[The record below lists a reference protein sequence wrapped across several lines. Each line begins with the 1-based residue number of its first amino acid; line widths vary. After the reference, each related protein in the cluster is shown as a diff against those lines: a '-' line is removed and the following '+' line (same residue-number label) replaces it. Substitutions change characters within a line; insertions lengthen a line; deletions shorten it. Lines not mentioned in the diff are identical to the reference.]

1 MEGIDPM
8 DNLRPVDP
16 LATEW
21 VTFALLALFLL
32 LALINVSS
40 ARKWRLLADGMFR
53 MRLGRQAL
61 REEMDLQDRA
71 FLGLLVVA
79 VAVLS
84 IFTWQAFTVNQVQVV
99 FPSLA
104 MVVGGVVLAHYLLM
118 RLVGVVLRISAGVEE
133 YLYTGFLLFI
143 LSGILLLPIVVLLAY
158 RSEWRAGLV
167 MAGVVVVVLMVIF
180 RWLRGGWIGLGEGMP
195 LRYIILYFCA
205 AELLPVLLVM
215 DHWHSVLGTPFN
227 Q

>member
-1 MEGIDPM
+1 M
-8 DNLRPVDP
+8 DSLRPVDP

-21 VTFALLALFLL
+21 VTFALLGLVLL

-40 ARKWRLLADGMFR
+40 ARKWRSLADGMFR

-79 VAVLS
+79 IAVLS
-84 IFTWQAFTVNQVQVV
+84 LFAWQALTIKQVSVV
-99 FPSLA
+99 SSSLA
-104 MVVGGVVLAHYLLM
+104 LGVGGVVLAHYLVM
-118 RLVGVVLRISAGVEE
+118 RVVGGVLRISVGVEE
-133 YLYTGFLLFI
+133 YLYMGFLLFI
-143 LSGILLLPIVVLLAY
+143 LTGVLLLPIVVLIAY
-158 RSEWRAGLV
+158 RAEWRPGLV
-167 MAGVVVVVLMVIF
+167 TAGMVVLVLLVLF
-180 RWLRGGWIGLGEGMP
+180 RWVRGGWIGLGEGMP
-195 LRYIILYFCA
+195 LRYIILYFCG

-215 DHWHSVLGTPFN
+215 DHWQSVLGTPFN